1 MLTDFLAGL
10 ICGLAT
16 GTVFLGGGIYV
27 VLRNRDIYDR
37 LERVLPQGVTPTM
50 VMLGYVVAVPLVWG
64 TLGGIAGVLYSV
76 IDDAYPSGGLG
87 SSNVAFTAAILCIAA
102 LAMLTVILMRRSV
115 ARLGLVLVIAFV
127 IIFGWLLPLL
137 ANWR

>member
-16 GTVFLGGGIYV
+16 GTVFLGAGVYV
-27 VLRNRDIYDR
+27 VLRNRDIYER
-37 LERVLPQGVTPTM
+37 LQRTLPQGITPTM

-64 TLGGIAGVLYSV
+64 TLGGIAGILYSV
-76 IDDAYPSGGLG
+76 IDEAYPSSGLG
-87 SSNVAFTAAILCIAA
+87 SSNVAFTVAILSIAA
-102 LAMLTVILMRRSV
+102 LAMLAVIVMRRSV

-137 ANWR
+137 AEWR